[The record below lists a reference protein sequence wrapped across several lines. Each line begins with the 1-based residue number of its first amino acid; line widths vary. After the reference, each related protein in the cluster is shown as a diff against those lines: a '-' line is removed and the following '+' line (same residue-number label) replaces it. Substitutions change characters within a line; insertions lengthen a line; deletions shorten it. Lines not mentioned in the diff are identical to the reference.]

1 MPFLF
6 SKRFLSAALAAVLTA
21 SSALAQQVRLS
32 TVVLD
37 PGHGGHDSGAISL
50 DGRLKEKDVV
60 LDVAL
65 RLEKR
70 INGEYPDVKVICTR
84 RTDEF
89 IPLDK
94 RADIANKNKA
104 DLFISVHVNSVP
116 KTSKAPSGCETFV
129 MGMHKNAANMEV
141 CKRENSVILM
151 EDDYSTKY
159 QGFDPSDTESYI
171 FFNLMQ
177 NAYFE
182 QSLIFADLCQKEL
195 RKGPITNDRG
205 IKQGGLLV
213 LWRTTMP
220 AVLVELGF
228 ITNASDR
235 ATLSS
240 PQKREQLAGDLFGAF
255 VKFKEQYESAGD
267 GTETDQRPEAEA
279 AAKEESPAQSAA
291 GSTEAQPATGS
302 AVAQPAAADGAA
314 AESAAA
320 PAAES
325 GDAGTYYT
333 VQVFALSKKLESGA
347 PQFKGHKDV
356 HSFKVGAVY
365 KYSVGTFVSEAE
377 AAKASAEMKSDFP
390 GCFVVKI
397 DNFEI
402 KKN

>member
-6 SKRFLSAALAAVLTA
+6 SRRLLAAALAATLAATV
-21 SSALAQQVRLS
+21 ALAQEVRLS
-32 TVVLD
+32 TVVID

-50 DGRLKEKDVV
+50 DGKLKEKDVV

-84 RTDEF
+84 RKDEF
-89 IPLDK
+89 IPLDR

-182 QSLIFADLCQKEL
+182 QSLIFAELCKKEL
-195 RKGPITNDRG
+195 RGGPISTDRG

-220 AVLVELGF
+220 SVLVELGF
-228 ITNASDR
+228 ITNPNDR

-240 PQKREQLAGDLFGAF
+240 PQKREQLAGNLFNAF
-255 VKFKEQYESAGD
+255 VKFKEQYESGGDSNSPGQEPTSEENPSAKEPSPAPPALEPGRAAKDNPAAGQSAS
-267 GTETDQRPEAEA
+267 GGSTSQAEA
-279 AAKEESPAQSAA
+279 A
-291 GSTEAQPATGS
+291 
-302 AVAQPAAADGAA
+302 D
-314 AESAAA
+314 
-320 PAAES
+320 
-325 GDAGTYYT
+325 TYYT
-333 VQVFALSKKLESGA
+333 VQVFALSKKLESDA
-347 PQFKGHKDV
+347 PQFKGCKDV
-356 HSFKVGAVY
+356 HRFNVGSIY
-365 KYSVGTFVSEAE
+365 KYCIGTFRNEAE

-390 GCFVVKI
+390 SCFVVKI

-402 KKN
+402 KKK

>member
-6 SKRFLSAALAAVLTA
+6 FRRLFAAALAAALTA
-21 SSALAQQVRLS
+21 TAAFAQQVRLS
-32 TVVLD
+32 TVVID
-37 PGHGGHDSGAISL
+37 PGHGGHDSGAISR
-50 DGRLKEKDVV
+50 DGSLKEKDVV

-65 RLEKR
+65 RLGAR
-70 INGEYPDVKVICTR
+70 ISGGYPDVKVIYTR
-84 RTDEF
+84 KSDEF

-94 RADIANKNKA
+94 RADIANKNRA

-116 KTSKAPSGCETFV
+116 KASKAPSGCETFV

-141 CKRENSVILM
+141 CKRENSVILL

-182 QSLIFADLCQKEL
+182 QSLIFAELCQKEL
-195 RKGPITNDRG
+195 RKGPITTDRG

-220 AVLVELGF
+220 SVLVELGF

-240 PQKREQLAGDLFGAF
+240 PQKREQLAGDLFNAF
-255 VKFKEQYESAGD
+255 VKFKEQYESGQEGGQEGQSPDAESSRKAAEKQESSAGSAASSEAEKSA
-267 GTETDQRPEAEA
+267 GSAAAAEA
-279 AAKEESPAQSAA
+279 AVD
-291 GSTEAQPATGS
+291 GSSQTADPGS
-302 AVAQPAAADGAA
+302 
-314 AESAAA
+314 
-320 PAAES
+320 
-325 GDAGTYYT
+325 YFT
-333 VQVFALSKKLESGA
+333 VQIFALSKKLESGA
-347 PQFKGHKDV
+347 PQFKGRKDI
-356 HSFKVGAVY
+356 HRFKVGSIY
-365 KYSVGTFVSEAE
+365 KYGVGTFRSESE

-402 KKN
+402 KKK

>member
-6 SKRFLSAALAAVLTA
+6 SKRFLTAALATVLTA
-21 SSALAQQVRLS
+21 SAALAQQVRLS

-37 PGHGGHDSGAISL
+37 PGHGGHDSGAVSL

-84 RTDEF
+84 RSDEF

-141 CKRENSVILM
+141 CKRENSVILL

-195 RKGPITNDRG
+195 RKGPITADRG

-240 PQKREQLAGDLFGAF
+240 PQKREQLAGDLFNAF
-255 VKFKEQYESAGD
+255 VKFKEQYESGAD
-267 GTETDQRPEAEA
+267 GADSGQTPEAGA
-279 AAKEESPAQSAA
+279 SANEESPAQSAA
-291 GSTEAQPATGS
+291 DRSDAP
-302 AVAQPAAADGAA
+302 AA

-320 PAAES
+320 ERAAES
-325 GDAGTYYT
+325 GNNGTYYT

-347 PQFKGHKDV
+347 PQFKGRKDI

-365 KYSVGTFVSEAE
+365 KYSVGTFGSEAE

-397 DNFEI
+397 DNFGI